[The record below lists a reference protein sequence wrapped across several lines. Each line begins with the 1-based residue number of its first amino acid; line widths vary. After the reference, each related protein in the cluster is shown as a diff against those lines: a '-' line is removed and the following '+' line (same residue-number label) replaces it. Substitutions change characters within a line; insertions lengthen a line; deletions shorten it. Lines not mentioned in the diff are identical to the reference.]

1 MPKKPNSSG
10 ELQEY
15 VPAGNGDASGE
26 YGDADGNNRHF
37 TSWKNPHTEESGIAV
52 VAGEKPAE
60 VETKQD
66 EFAEYLQKNHNDD
79 FRKRVERDYNAGS
92 AEHKALINTAISKY
106 GVELNETSG
115 TSYYRPSSTSV
126 NLNAPQQY
134 GKYSSKEEGETLYH
148 EFWHAND
155 NVVCGDGFLTDE
167 DKAKALEYADRTT
180 RTYVSRWEARVN
192 IVTNASTCKYLSN
205 GMTLHQTILAEFK
218 KMKRS
223 GVFDEMRRE
232 YNKHIM
238 DKVLEKVPEYEKAD
252 EWLTETD
259 RRIDKEAY
267 EKFPDTTYGYDTW
280 SKMREYRKQQYDLLK
295 EERDKYQ
302 AIKSEGDRVKLDA
315 SHEVATYFMS
325 LSDMYGIAHNDGYGF
340 CGGHGTSYCKRK
352 FSEAHEFMAE
362 YGSAKARTSENAKKE
377 LDLFKKYM
385 PKSSQ
390 ACEELQDLII
400 KHMGA
405 KQ

>member
-52 VAGEKPAE
+52 VTGEKPAE

-66 EFAEYLQKNHNDD
+66 GFAEYLQKNHNND
-79 FRKRVERDYNAGS
+79 FGKRIERDYNAGN

-115 TSYYRPSSTSV
+115 TSYYRPSANSV

-155 NVVCGDGFLTDE
+155 DVVCRDGFLTEE
-167 DKAKALEYADRTT
+167 DKSKALEYAQKST
-180 RTYVSRWEARVN
+180 RTYATQWDAQRR
-192 IVTNASTCKYLSN
+192 IVKNASTCKYLSN
-205 GMTLHQTILAEFK
+205 GKTLHQTILAEFK
-218 KMKRS
+218 QMKKS
-223 GVFDEMRRE
+223 GVFDEMKKE
-232 YNKHIM
+232 YRKHVM
-238 DKVLEKVPEYEKAD
+238 DKVLEKVPEYEKSE
-252 EWLTETD
+252 EWLTETEK
-259 RRIDKEAY
+259 RIDKEAY
-267 EKFPDTTYGYDTW
+267 EKFPFSTYGSDAWT
-280 SKMREYRKQQYDLLK
+280 KQAEYKGQQYDLLK
-295 EERDKYQ
+295 EENDKYR
-302 AIKSEGDRVKLDA
+302 AIKREGDKAYLDA
-315 SHEVATYFMS
+315 SNEVATYFMS
-325 LSDMYGIAHNDGYGF
+325 LSDMYGIAYNDGYGF
-340 CGGHGTSYCKRK
+340 CGGHGTSYCKQR

>member
-1 MPKKPNSSG
+1 MPKKPNSLG

-37 TSWKNPHTEESGIAV
+37 TSWKNPHTEEGVIAD
-52 VAGEKPAE
+52 VAGETPTE

-66 EFAEYLQKNHNDD
+66 GFAEYLQKNHNND
-79 FRKRVERDYNAGS
+79 FGKMVEREYNAGN

-106 GVELNETSG
+106 GVKLKETSE
-115 TSYYRPSSTSV
+115 TSYYRPVAYSV
-126 NLNAPQQY
+126 NLNTADQT
-134 GKYSSKEEGETLYH
+134 EEGEVFYH

-155 NVVCGDGFLTDE
+155 NIVCDDGFLTEE
-167 DKAKALEYADRTT
+167 DKAKALEFANRST
-180 RTYVSRWEARVN
+180 RREAARFLASYQ
-192 IVTNASTCKYLSN
+192 IMLNASTSKYLSN
-205 GMTLHQTILAEFK
+205 GMTLHQTVLAEFK
-218 KMKRS
+218 QMKKS
-223 GVFDEMRRE
+223 GVFDEMKKE
-232 YNKHIM
+232 YRKHVM

-252 EWLTETD
+252 EWVTETD

-267 EKFPDTTYGYDTW
+267 EKFPYSTYGSDAW
-280 SKMREYRKQQYDLLK
+280 NKRAEYKKQQYDLLK
-295 EERDKYQ
+295 GEYDKHR
-302 AIKSEGDRVKLDA
+302 AIQREGDKVKVDA
-315 SHEVATYFMS
+315 SHEVANYFLS
-325 LSDMYGIAHNDGYGF
+325 LSDMYGIAYNDGYGF
-340 CGGHGTSYCKRK
+340 CGGHGATYCKQK

-377 LDLFKKYM
+377 LDLLKKYM